1 MTREMILA
9 QCQEYLRLRAWTEF
23 YSKKY
28 KEGGWN
34 MEMHKDSMQRYLRS
48 ANQLLKEIVEK
59 CNFSSEA
66 MALQFINLEIQE
78 GNLEND

>member
-9 QCQEYLRLRAWTEF
+9 QCRRYLFLRGWQKFHMT
-23 YSKKY
+23 YSGILEHRQAMHRY
-28 KEGGWN
+28 KEHADH
-34 MEMHKDSMQRYLRS
+34 M
-48 ANQLLKEIVEK
+48 LKEIVEK

-78 GNLEND
+78 GNLKP

>member
-9 QCQEYLRLRAWTEF
+9 QCQEYLRLRAWAEF

-28 KEGGWN
+28 KEAGWN
-34 MEMHKDSMQRYLRS
+34 MELHKEYMQRYLRS
-48 ANQLLKEIVEK
+48 ANQLLKGIVEK

-78 GNLEND
+78 GNLEP

>member
-9 QCQEYLRLRAWTEF
+9 QCREYLRLRAWEKFHMTHVDILDSF
-23 YSKKY
+23 YAT
-28 KEGGWN
+28 
-34 MEMHKDSMQRYLRS
+34 QRYKQH
-48 ANQLLKEIVEK
+48 ADHMLKEIVEK

-78 GNLEND
+78 GNLKND